1 MAATQD
7 AQDDPAAPRMQ
18 HITTT
23 TAPDFPEDAK
33 TFRRLAEVCRANP
46 SMRIHYQLPAWIFHE
61 QEELIM
67 FGHALQALFTF
78 RENRLF
84 HDLLEDF
91 PRSTGLVPVLTR
103 IVNVLDSVVAWRKD
117 VRVRDMWADNLR
129 FFPTH
134 TEEDR
139 ASLKP
144 SGLGGWD
151 HVHGKYTLTMESVLK
166 NCPPISMTAMD
177 VALTVAQLA
186 IPAALQLKPLK
197 GEQSIFLPPRKYLT
211 MRALMDENPKFVPFT
226 RLHGK
231 FLIDACSVQVSF
243 EDATLSVQVPRAD
256 WLDKQQGASWRGVM
270 SEFDACVE
278 KGEASVF
285 VIVKLSA
292 RTSSTL
298 SGHEKMQ
305 LGMLVALVGEF
316 GMDRVVVADMVDAV
330 VGVWAPYRVAEV

>member
-226 RLHGK
+226 RLHG
-231 FLIDACSVQVSF
+231 A
-243 EDATLSVQVPRAD
+243 A
-256 WLDKQQGASWRGVM
+256 RGLAGQAAGRFM
-270 SEFDACVE
+270 AWGDD
-278 KGEASVF
+278 
-285 VIVKLSA
+285 
-292 RTSSTL
+292 STL

>member
-151 HVHGKYTLTMESVLK
+151 HV
-166 NCPPISMTAMD
+166 PMD

-226 RLHGK
+226 RLHG
-231 FLIDACSVQVSF
+231 A
-243 EDATLSVQVPRAD
+243 A
-256 WLDKQQGASWRGVM
+256 RGLAGQAAGRFM
-270 SEFDACVE
+270 AWGDD
-278 KGEASVF
+278 
-285 VIVKLSA
+285 
-292 RTSSTL
+292 STL

>member
-1 MAATQD
+1 MHA
-7 AQDDPAAPRMQ
+7 
-18 HITTT
+18 
-23 TAPDFPEDAK
+23 
-33 TFRRLAEVCRANP
+33 
-46 SMRIHYQLPAWIFHE
+46 LPPPLHGPLE
-61 QEELIM
+61 QERYKY
-67 FGHALQALFTF
+67 F
-78 RENRLF
+78 
-84 HDLLEDF
+84 
-91 PRSTGLVPVLTR
+91 LT
-103 IVNVLDSVVAWRKD
+103 
-117 VRVRDMWADNLR
+117 AD
-129 FFPTH
+129 
-134 TEEDR
+134 
-139 ASLKP
+139 
-144 SGLGGWD
+144 
-151 HVHGKYTLTMESVLK
+151 GKYTLTMESVLK

>member
-1 MAATQD
+1 MSASTFLALPAEIRNQIYELALTSPQPLRIRKTVTGAPIFNQLKHANKQLYAETAHLELMYNNLLVCAESWDEPPAQMLLGWLSSIPPAKNGWIKTVTLKYDVLAITKSGMAATQD

-151 HVHGKYTLTMESVLK
+151 HV
-166 NCPPISMTAMD
+166 
-177 VALTVAQLA
+177 
-186 IPAALQLKPLK
+186 
-197 GEQSIFLPPRKYLT
+197 RKWIL
-211 MRALMDENPKFVPFT
+211 E
-226 RLHGK
+226 G
-231 FLIDACSVQVSF
+231 I
-243 EDATLSVQVPRAD
+243 
-256 WLDKQQGASWRGVM
+256 
-270 SEFDACVE
+270 
-278 KGEASVF
+278 
-285 VIVKLSA
+285 
-292 RTSSTL
+292 
-298 SGHEKMQ
+298 
-305 LGMLVALVGEF
+305 
-316 GMDRVVVADMVDAV
+316 
-330 VGVWAPYRVAEV
+330 